1 MFPPPRLD
9 QLPGVRHK
17 PRLMCISL
25 AALNLVPGGI
35 RTDTPRK
42 KKQKKTP
49 EFSDICQNCWGV
61 GVGGCWIQ
69 LTPHQDGKCVQ
80 NLEECGACE
89 DQGIFEGLLQ
99 EEWAADTLGRRR
111 GDGLHAW
118 ISPQDV

>member
-35 RTDTPRK
+35 CTDTPREK
-42 KKQKKTP
+42 KKKTP
-49 EFSDICQNCWGV
+49 EFSDICQDRRGV
-61 GVGGCWIQ
+61 GVGGCWIR

-80 NLEECGACE
+80 ILEEFGACKA
-89 DQGIFEGLLQ
+89 QGIFEGLLQ
-99 EEWAADTLGRRR
+99 EEWAADTLGHRR
-111 GDGLHAW
+111 GDGLRAW